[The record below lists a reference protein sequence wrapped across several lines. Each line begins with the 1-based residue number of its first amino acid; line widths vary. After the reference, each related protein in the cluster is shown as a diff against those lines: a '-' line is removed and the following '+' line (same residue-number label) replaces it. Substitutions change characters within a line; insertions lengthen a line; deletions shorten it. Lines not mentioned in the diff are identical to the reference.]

1 MIQFKMLIFFLFF
14 LIFNLVPTFIAFL
27 KDVES
32 PFDVNDY
39 VRQYLGDSKE
49 TREFAKHFVEKRSYF
64 RNKAKKEANEVSNNE
79 ISLIFT

>member
-1 MIQFKMLIFFLFF
+1 MIQFKMLILFYFFL
-14 LIFNLVPTFIAFL
+14 FNLVPTFIAFL

-64 RNKAKKEANEVSNNE
+64 RNKAKKEANEVSNLK
-79 ISLIFT
+79 ISFIST